1 MTAEPNIFDSG
12 WPMDYRWDTLQNGK
26 LLNILF
32 QGGTF
37 GNFLKYFVEKYSNLT
52 PSLEDLDPFT
62 STGTAHEHDD
72 FNWSGL
78 VQRYHSSFI
87 NDNEKN
93 ENLPICQP
101 LPTNKKHFLY
111 FKQAQLFRVGD
122 MGYSPDLLWKEPLGE
137 MKEAY
142 SKYARQILDFY
153 EIKERDSL
161 FFSHIPKFIVRDYYK
176 LEFLEDLKTTY
187 NFRWFQNFK
196 NHPWLKKQKV
206 FHLDLESFFD
216 WKVFLENMY
225 RLNDF
230 FNLQLDFSL
239 SKEIEKDWLKS
250 YDRDV
255 IRKNCNLAE
264 AVLEKNKECDLKDL
278 DVSIEAYI
286 YAELE
291 KKYDFI
297 QMPLTNRF
305 FKDTTEIEQ
314 YVSFYP
320 RHYKAMNPNLKT
332 FRNLPNPFYLENPY
346 KQKG

>member
-1 MTAEPNIFDSG
+1 MTPEPNIFDPG
-12 WPMDYRWDTLQNGK
+12 LPMDYRHDTLQNGK

-52 PSLEDLDPFT
+52 PSLGDLDPFT
-62 STGTAHEHDD
+62 STGTAHNHDD
-72 FNWSGL
+72 FNWSGQ

-111 FKQAQLFRVGD
+111 LKKAQLFRIGDVGF
-122 MGYSPDLLWKEPLGE
+122 SPDLLWKKTLDE
-137 MKEAY
+137 MNEANSRYAKEIL
-142 SKYARQILDFY
+142 KFNEILDFY
-153 EIKERDSL
+153 EIKERYYL
-161 FFSHIPKFIVRDYYK
+161 YIPKFIVRDYYK
-176 LEFLEDLKTTY
+176 LEFLEELKTTY
-187 NFRWFQNFK
+187 DFRWFQNFK

-216 WKVFLENMY
+216 YKVFLENMY

-239 SKEIEKDWLKS
+239 SKEMEKDWFKS

-255 IRKNCNLAE
+255 TRKDCNLAE

-291 KKYDFI
+291 KKYDFV

-305 FKDTTEIEQ
+305 FKDTTEIQQ

-320 RHYKAMNPNLKT
+320 AHYKAMNPNLKT
-332 FRNLPNPFYLENPY
+332 FKNLLNPFYLY
-346 KQKG
+346 KGKY